1 MRNAIFIAVLT
12 LFAALPAAAQ
22 RNAGAP
28 DGAAASIY
36 SCVDDRGRT
45 ITADRLI
52 AACMDREQFELSPGG
67 TVRRRIEPA
76 YTAAEQAAREERA
89 RQAEQQALRLREERR
104 QERALLVRYPN
115 LAAHERERA
124 DALGQVDAVSQAARK
139 RLAELADERK
149 RIDEE
154 LEFYKGDASKA
165 PDSIRRQLDDNAQSA
180 AVQIRFIQ
188 EQDAEKKRIDAR
200 FDEERTRLSKL
211 WAPAD
216 GGSVASPSA
225 NSTSPAS
232 PSRAR

>member
-22 RNAGAP
+22 RNTGTP
-28 DGAAASIY
+28 DGAAPSIY

-180 AVQIRFIQ
+180 AVQIRFIK

-200 FDEERTRLSKL
+200 FDEERARLSKL
-211 WAPAD
+211 WSPAD
-216 GGSVASPSA
+216 GGAVA
-225 NSTSPAS
+225 SPAS